1 MLYSWLM
8 NNDKQYLYGDI
19 EFIGASQEPC
29 LICGH
34 PTGDC
39 SPPGVD
45 HVRIVGGN
53 LFPSLDAGEVF
64 VVKEDVFEIRQIT
77 PFTKSR
83 VLLYAKGSTIPI
95 QEAAK
100 LGLI

>member
-1 MLYSWLM
+1 M
-8 NNDKQYLYGDI
+8 
-19 EFIGASQEPC
+19 
-29 LICGH
+29 ICGH

-39 SPPGVD
+39 APTSAD
-45 HVRIVGGN
+45 HVRVVGGN
-53 LFPSLDAGEVF
+53 LFPSLDADEVF

-95 QEAAK
+95 QEATK

>member
-1 MLYSWLM
+1 MMYSWLM

-39 SPPGVD
+39 APQNEG
-45 HVRIVGGN
+45 HVRVVGADV
-53 LFPSLDAGEVF
+53 FPSLNTSEVF
-64 VVKEDVFEIRQIT
+64 IVKENVFEMRQIT

-83 VLLYAKGSTIPI
+83 VLLYAKGSKIPV
-95 QEAAK
+95 QEAEK